1 MIMFNEDYKDDRK
14 NELESVFVYSILI
27 NNGSRAEKDVK
38 LYFRNIQ
45 SIKISVKSIKII
57 AKTEMK

>member
-1 MIMFNEDYKDDRK
+1 MFNEDYKDDRK